1 MEEVMKILLLVA
13 GVTMSLA
20 VLAFVSDHVIAP
32 LMTWID
38 GLSEWE

>member
-13 GVTMSLA
+13 GVTMSLT
-20 VLAFVSDHVIAP
+20 VLAFVVIAP
-32 LMTWID
+32 LMTWLD